1 MTTPQRV
8 EAPPPSDG
16 DQLPW
21 YDLIPEVPEP
31 PEDGMQ
37 QDPLINF
44 VSTILRTRY
53 WHDPSVLIAGPQ
65 ANLIY
70 DSAVPGS
77 FVVPDCFIVFGI
89 DAARILLE
97 RRSYRI
103 QEWGQVP
110 SFVLEVASESTK
122 DNDLGQKRLIYA
134 QMGAQEYWRLDDRL
148 GEYYREPLVGETLVD
163 GEYQRIELHRE
174 DNGDVWSRSDVL
186 GVDFYHQADSG
197 FGKFLLRDS
206 ATGEWLNYLP
216 EEREARLAAEAS
228 ARDAEVR
235 AQDSE
240 TRARDS
246 ELRNRELEAELD
258 LLRRQQ
264 HGDTSNNS

>member
-1 MTTPQRV
+1 MTTPQHV
-8 EAPPPSDG
+8 EAQPLDNPEI
-16 DQLPW
+16 PW

-37 QDPLINF
+37 QDPLINY
-44 VSTILRTRY
+44 VSAILRTRY

-77 FVVPDCFIVFGI
+77 FVVPDCFIVFSI
-89 DAARILLE
+89 DATRIMTE

-122 DNDLGQKRLIYA
+122 DNDLGRKRLIYA

-148 GEYYREPLVGETLVD
+148 GEYYGEPLVGETLVD
-163 GEYQRIELHRE
+163 GEYRRIELHRE
-174 DNGDVWSRSDVL
+174 DNGDVWSRSDAL
-186 GVDFYHQADSG
+186 GVDFYHEAADSG
-197 FGKFLLRDS
+197 FGRFLLRDS
-206 ATGEWLNYLP
+206 QTGEWLNYLP
-216 EEREARLAAEAS
+216 EERAARLAAEA
-228 ARDAEVR
+228 R
-235 AQDSE
+235 AQDAE
-240 TRARDS
+240 A
-246 ELRNRELEAELD
+246 RNRELEAELD

-264 HGDTSNNS
+264 HADSPNNS